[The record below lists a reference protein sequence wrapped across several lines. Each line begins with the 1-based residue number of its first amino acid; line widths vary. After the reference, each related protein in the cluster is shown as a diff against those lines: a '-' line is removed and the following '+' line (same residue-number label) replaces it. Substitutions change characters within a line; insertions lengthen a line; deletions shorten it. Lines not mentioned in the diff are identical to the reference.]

1 MEEKE
6 YEKAVITLSKDA
18 LSQLRP
24 ADYSGRIVV
33 IDKPDGIEEAVADL
47 RKSEIIGFDTET
59 RPSFKKGLLY
69 NVSLIQLAT
78 KDSCYL
84 FRTNLIGYPRPLIEL
99 LEDPQILKIG
109 LSIHDDFHNLKRVT
123 ELEPAGFI
131 DLQSFVKDYKIIDN
145 SLSKV
150 YGILFDERISKG
162 QRLTN
167 WECAELTKAQQTY
180 AALDAYACIRIYEFL
195 KSNKFDPK
203 KSRYLC
209 LPPETEEIKI

>member
-33 IDKPDGIEEAVADL
+33 IDKPDGIEEAVEDL

-167 WECAELTKAQQTY
+167 WECTELTKAQQTY

-209 LPPETEEIKI
+209 LPPEPEEIKI